1 MMKRWLRPSL
11 MVVALLAVSQTWTH
25 QQKEAITRVL
35 FNQRTSNIEVMHR
48 FLLHD
53 AEHAVKELRSS
64 EANILDSKDDRE
76 FFSDYVNQR
85 FSILDQDGRALPLEP
100 VGHEIEGRFLWVYAE
115 TAIPPGISSLTL
127 YHGALLDIWPEQ
139 LNLVNVERNGEV
151 KSATFTG
158 GPTELTIE
166 LAGQ

>member
-1 MMKRWLRPSL
+1 MMNLWLRAGL
-11 MVVALLAVSQTWTH
+11 VVVALLAVSHAWTH
-25 QQKEAITRVL
+25 QQKEAVTRVL
-35 FNQRTSNIEVMHR
+35 FNQRTGNIEVMHR

-53 AEHAVKELRSS
+53 AEHAVKEQRNG

-85 FSILDQDGRALPLEP
+85 FSIHDQDGRALPLEP

-115 TAIPPGISSLTL
+115 TAIPLGISSLTL

-139 LNLVNVERNGEV
+139 FNLVNVERNGEV

-158 GPTELTIE
+158 GSTELTIE